1 MVRICVKLII
11 DSFFV
16 WVYGKVYNMKKK
28 RKKKKPALDM
38 QAPTMRE
45 AERIAHHE
53 DTVLKVT
60 AQFFQDEIMPVLHI
74 EGKVIGVLPTEGI
87 HLELKKGFEDFNYLM
102 EDGSIKHFEFQSTN
116 EGKMGLKR
124 FRMYESQM
132 SYQHNKPVSTYVLFS
147 GSIQNPMTELTE
159 GINTYRIYPIIMKG
173 KNADKV
179 IEELQ
184 RKVEV
189 GENVT
194 KADLLPLVLSPL
206 MGGEMSQKERVAI
219 AYDITRKA
227 KGVDA
232 EVIRKVEAMIYVMAD
247 KFLDSVEME
256 QLKEEIKL
264 TRLGKMLYDD
274 GRKAGQIEG
283 EKIGEERGEVRGELK
298 IMTLIQ
304 KMSADGAIESIPRLT
319 TDSEFYQ
326 AMVKKYS
333 IN

>member
-1 MVRICVKLII
+1 MQKKLGGAYIESTKI
-11 DSFFV
+11 LCTN
-16 WVYGKVYNMKKK
+16 YA
-28 RKKKKPALDM
+28 RKKKKTALRM
-38 QAPTMRE
+38 QTPTKQDS
-45 AERIAHHE
+45 ERIAHHE

-60 AQFFQDEIMPVLHI
+60 AQFFQDEIMPVLNI

-116 EGKMGLKR
+116 EGKIGLKR

-147 GSIQNPMTELTE
+147 GSIQNPMTEFTE
-159 GINTYRIYPIIMKG
+159 GMNTYRIYPIIMRG

-179 IEELQ
+179 IGELQ
-184 RKVEV
+184 RKVEA
-189 GENVT
+189 GEDIT
-194 KADLLPLVLSPL
+194 KADLLPLVLGPL
-206 MGGEMSQKERVAI
+206 MGGQMSQKERVST
-219 AYDITRKA
+219 AYNITRKA

-264 TRLGKMLYDD
+264 TRLGRMLYDD
-274 GRKAGQIEG
+274 GKVEG
-283 EKIGEERGEVRGELK
+283 ERIGEERGESK
-298 IMTLIQ
+298 ILTLIQ
-304 KMSADGAIESIPRLT
+304 MMIADGALESIPKLT

-326 AMVKKYS
+326 AMAKKYS
-333 IN
+333 VDI